1 MKKSKAV
8 TIDGHLIK
16 IDEDGMIFRLDGNGI
31 WKQIT
36 NVELFNLVNN

>member
-16 IDEDGMIFRLDGNGI
+16 IDEDGMIFRLDGKGI